1 VETKSKENEEEEER
15 RWGGEERWS
24 GVEIENIAGGD
35 TRKAQEEDVG
45 EAHGEDA

>member
-1 VETKSKENEEEEER
+1 MRKRKKED
-15 RWGGEERWS
+15 GGDGEERWS